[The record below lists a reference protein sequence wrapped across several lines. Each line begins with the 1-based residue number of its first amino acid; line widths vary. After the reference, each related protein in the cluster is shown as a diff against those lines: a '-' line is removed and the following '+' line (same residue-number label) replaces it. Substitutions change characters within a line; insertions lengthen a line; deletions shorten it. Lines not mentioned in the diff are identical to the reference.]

1 MGMRTLHW
9 LSVIALVLGALP
21 ASPSVP
27 SMQLRVVMATTPAY
41 GLPKG
46 ATSSSDQTAADGTR
60 TIRYRDAN
68 GNDVTIRID
77 SKGKA
82 TETVKQ
88 PNGRET
94 SREFDVT
101 FHADGSRTEASTEG
115 SEHVERSF
123 YQNGTRKEVTRT
135 TEQPTRGDSTT
146 VDRTTRTKKYDENG
160 NLVEEIEI
168 DETAGLAEG
177 WQNIP
182 KRRRVKH
189 TRYEGGVKVEETVEQ
204 LRLETLE
211 DGVPTMSGRR
221 STRTFKDGKEES
233 RNREVWDNNS
243 NSWVPYQP
251 SPGQGGTDDTGEG
264 EPHDTHPGGVLDAAL
279 ENPYVYVSPGFI
291 HIPIDSEDGVGF
303 QWGLGGGVLLRPDP
317 KLVVAVGGSF
327 EHSLLNPP
335 DFADEFDIDSSQYR
349 LQAEAMPGT
358 LLLEDRLFV
367 HGTIALGYVGWF
379 TSFDAPGGSSS
390 NSQHGIVLSLGGGAM
405 LDVWRNLSVGLEL
418 GVDLQRVWFDGVG
431 QGASNLD
438 MKAVGRWRF

>member
-1 MGMRTLHW
+1 M
-9 LSVIALVLGALP
+9 LGALP
-21 ASPSVP
+21 ASSSVPVPSV
-27 SMQLRVVMATTPAY
+27 QLRLVLATTPPY
-41 GLPKG
+41 GLPTG
-46 ATSSSDQTAADGTR
+46 ATNSSDQTAADGTR
-60 TIRYRDAN
+60 TIRYRDSN

-94 SREFDVT
+94 SRQFDVT
-101 FHADGSRTEASTEG
+101 FHSDGSRTESSTEG

-123 YQNGTRKEVTRT
+123 YQNGTRKEATRT

-168 DETAGLAEG
+168 DETTGLVEG
-177 WQNIP
+177 WENIT
-182 KRRRVKH
+182 KRRREKH
-189 TRYEGGVKVEETVEQ
+189 TRYEGGVKVEETLEQ
-204 LRLETLE
+204 LRLETFE
-211 DGVPTMSGRR
+211 NGVPTMSGRR
-221 STRTFKDGKEES
+221 STRTFKEGKEES

-251 SPGQGGTDDTGEG
+251 SPGQGGTDETGEG
-264 EPHDTHPGGVLDAAL
+264 EPHDTHPGGVLDTAL

-317 KLVVAVGGSF
+317 TLVVAVGGSF
-327 EHSLLNPP
+327 EHSVLNPP
-335 DFADEFDIDSSQYR
+335 DFASELNIDSSQYR

-390 NSQHGIVLSLGGGAM
+390 NSQHGIVFSLGGGAM

-418 GVDLQRVWFDGVG
+418 GVDLQRVWFEGVG